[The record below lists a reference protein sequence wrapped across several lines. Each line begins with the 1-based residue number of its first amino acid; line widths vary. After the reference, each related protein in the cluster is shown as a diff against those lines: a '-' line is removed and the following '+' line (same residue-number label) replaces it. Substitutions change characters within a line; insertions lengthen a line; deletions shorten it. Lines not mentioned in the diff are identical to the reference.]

1 MTHKVWHQAVG
12 VDSDVELGALVFQ
25 TVEVSFVVVAATKRF
40 SLLIAAHDDMVK
52 ETWRND
58 SGAAGHGRVSKIH
71 PHIKILVIVMPDG
84 RPQLHTPRKRR
95 IHSVVTGVTD

>member
-52 ETWRND
+52 ETWCTD
-58 SGAAGHGRVSKIH
+58 SGAAGRGERKYQDSLACVKIV
-71 PHIKILVIVMPDG
+71 VIVARSDPMAS
-84 RPQLHTPRKRR
+84 PQRAC
-95 IHSVVTGVTD
+95 D

>member
-1 MTHKVWHQAVG
+1 
-12 VDSDVELGALVFQ
+12 VFQ

-58 SGAAGHGRVSKIH
+58 SGAAGHGETG
-71 PHIKILVIVMPDG
+71 IKDSPA
-84 RPQLHTPRKRR
+84 H
-95 IHSVVTGVTD
+95 